1 MRVTQRRLFLT
12 LGGLVVGICLGLL
25 VSVVFFSP
33 DRSTTDTTPKAV
45 VSPPSQ
51 SDDVNNEKF
60 TPVPTNL
67 ASVLEL
73 DTASARRLGLYE
85 VLEHKSGEQIAE
97 LLRHSFTL
105 SNTKHLTSIQNLL
118 FAALARFDPEL
129 SLEIVWRAE
138 RIKWEEFLTTV
149 FREWASTDLQ
159 RSIQIGSELEEPW
172 KSKAFR
178 TIFQI
183 RQDLS
188 DSKRADLAA
197 SFGATRI
204 VNELALETQIDE
216 AIDDPQAAFKLIL
229 QSDIPDVRK
238 SQMAARITERWIE
251 TEDIN
256 NVGSML
262 TLVYELFSVEQ
273 YQWRVVVS
281 TLTATNPKLVWE
293 QLSTLSLDAQKMLN
307 DEVFKVWV
315 KQDPTEAINALN
327 ESESMFSE
335 IWKLPLL
342 YGMWASAVW
351 QQLPEKI
358 DLVPVDHRSSMLT
371 TAVRHLA
378 PQIAPLELLEQLR
391 QLQNVGVNTKSTI
404 ESYFMMLSDQD
415 PVTALQWAGEY
426 LDEGSFVFSTI
437 LRELAVVDLT
447 RAMEFALQQPESTG
461 MEQSVVQTMFTQG
474 WLEKGLELLPKV
486 RSGTS
491 VMNLYVS
498 AGALLIENG
507 RISEAIE
514 LAIKLPEEEQSEY
527 FENLSGIR
535 SYTNSFLFVQ
545 ILPQLPSEEIRALV
559 AERMLRTNNFIGTL
573 TDDEIEIVRSYLQ
586 VTTE

>member
-1 MRVTQRRLFLT
+1 MRVKQRRLFLT
-12 LGGLVVGICLGLL
+12 LGGLAVGIGLGLL
-25 VSVVFFSP
+25 VSVAFFSP
-33 DRSTTDTTPKAV
+33 DRATTDTTPKAV

-51 SDDVNNEKF
+51 SDDVNNEKI

-73 DTASARRLGLYE
+73 DTASARRLALYE
-85 VLEHKSGEQIAE
+85 LLEHKSGEQIAE
-97 LLRHSFTL
+97 LLRHSFTIG
-105 SNTKHLTSIQNLL
+105 NTKQLTPIQNLL

-138 RIKWEEFLTTV
+138 RKKWEEFLTTV
-149 FREWASTDLQ
+149 FREWASADLQ
-159 RSIQIGSELEEPW
+159 RSIQIGSELDEPW

-188 DSKRADLAA
+188 DSERADLAA
-197 SFGATRI
+197 SFGAAR
-204 VNELALETQIDE
+204 VLKELALETQIDE
-216 AIDDPQAAFKLIL
+216 VIDEPKAAFELIL
-229 QSDIPDVRK
+229 QSDIPDFRK

-256 NVGSML
+256 NIGSML
-262 TLVYELFSVEQ
+262 NLVYEMFSIEQ

-281 TLTATNPKLVWE
+281 TLASTDPQLAWE
-293 QLSTLSLDAQKMLN
+293 QLSTLSLDAQKLLN
-307 DEVFKVWV
+307 DEVFKAWV
-315 KQDPTEAINALN
+315 KLDPNGALSALN
-327 ESESMFSE
+327 ESDYMATERWELNS
-335 IWKLPLL
+335 L
-342 YGMWASAVW
+342 YALWASAVW

-371 TAVRHLA
+371 TAVRALA
-378 PQIAPLELLEQLR
+378 PQIEPLELLEQLR
-391 QLQNVGVNTKSTI
+391 QLQGVGVNTTSTI
-404 ESYFMMLSDQD
+404 ESYFMMLSDKD
-415 PVTALQWAGEY
+415 PVAALQWAGEY

-486 RSGTS
+486 RPGTS

-527 FENLSGIR
+527 FVNLSGIR

-586 VTTE
+586 ATIE